1 MLVSVLVA
9 ASAQES
15 AVALVKELVVALV
28 QVLVE
33 SPALR
38 YCSLALVQESV
49 WRLVLQLEL

>member
-1 MLVSVLVA
+1 MLVE
-9 ASAQES
+9 ASAQEL